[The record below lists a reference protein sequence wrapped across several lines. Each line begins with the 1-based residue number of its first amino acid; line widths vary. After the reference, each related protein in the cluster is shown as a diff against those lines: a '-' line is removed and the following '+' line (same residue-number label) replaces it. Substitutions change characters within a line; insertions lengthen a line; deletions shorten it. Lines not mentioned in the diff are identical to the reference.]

1 MLWQISAQRRNLK
14 NYHYILLNMVGTRTL
29 GGHARTPLQLSRFRH
44 SLTLFWCA
52 RQGFVELNLTEFHAL
67 TPNVT
72 GFQLVNWS
80 DPAVLKVQQDWLNFD
95 PKDGKAER
103 RALRV

>member
-1 MLWQISAQRRNLK
+1 M
-14 NYHYILLNMVGTRTL
+14 
-29 GGHARTPLQLSRFRH
+29 
-44 SLTLFWCA
+44 
-52 RQGFVELNLTEFHAL
+52 ELNLTEFHAL